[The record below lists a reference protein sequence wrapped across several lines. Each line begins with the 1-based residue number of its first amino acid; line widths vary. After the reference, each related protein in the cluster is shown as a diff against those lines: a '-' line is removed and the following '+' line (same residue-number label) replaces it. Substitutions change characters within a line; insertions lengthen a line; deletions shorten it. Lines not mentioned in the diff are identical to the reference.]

1 VKVEQVP
8 EISFTDISPMLCW
21 DSVRDRVNEE
31 IKKQQSIRKP
41 GVPDLLPPDSVNGI
55 EMFGFL
61 SPQIIQ
67 VYFYEILNC
76 VN

>member
-1 VKVEQVP
+1 V
-8 EISFTDISPMLCW
+8 LCW

-31 IKKQQSIRKP
+31 IEKQQSIGKS
-41 GVPDLLPPDSVNGI
+41 GVPDLLPPDFVNGI

-67 VYFYEILNC
+67 VYFYETLLSLN
-76 VN
+76 NWPY